1 MGYKCSVAKC
11 KSGYVSSTTTKK
23 VSFFAFPRNDDLRK
37 KWTRACHRERF
48 EPTEHSRI
56 CSLHFEDND
65 FEIYSSDTVH
75 SRRLKHPVLK
85 QRKLKPSAVPRV
97 HPNLPQRMQSLKNT
111 PRSTTVTADARLEIQ
126 NERIEKLNDEN
137 LSREN
142 CSNFTDF
149 VTKVKTASLPSNYF
163 TVFDENYVLFLLL
176 SNVADN
182 DSQPH
187 VEASVKVSNCL
198 DFVIFVGG
206 FKVSNLKVQ
215 HLLKTKTAISSVIEV
230 SNILAFV
237 KSLAEKSPPTHT
249 KDLRFLE
256 NFERN
261 PDDSFL
267 SFVMEQLK
275 IRSAP
280 KASRRFSPS
289 LIIQAFI
296 WHSLSPALYRKL
308 CDFFCLPSE
317 RRLQQLSCRNDVSL
331 NNMDMEYITFRIKN
345 LSDRDRIVTLII
357 DEIYT
362 AARIEFHNGRFIGM
376 TEDGNVS
383 KTVLAFM
390 VESLTSK
397 YRDVVKLIAV
407 DSLTSQQ
414 LRRYFDVLL
423 SRLDQHLFV
432 VAVLVDNHAVNR

>member
-1 MGYKCSVAKC
+1 MLSAPPAYPRGCSGPYHFAPCFSRAAVHVRSYLAFSPLRGTKKVEVKIDLFISYSLQHATEEAVVTFDCSAFTFRWHYIYFAHLLYRMGYKCSVAKC

-280 KASRRFSPS
+280 KASRRFSPN

-296 WHSLSPALYRKL
+296 WHSLSPSLYRKL

-331 NNMDMEYITFRIKN
+331 NNMEW
-345 LSDRDRIVTLII
+345 STL
-357 DEIYT
+357 
-362 AARIEFHNGRFIGM
+362 
-376 TEDGNVS
+376 
-383 KTVLAFM
+383 
-390 VESLTSK
+390 
-397 YRDVVKLIAV
+397 
-407 DSLTSQQ
+407 
-414 LRRYFDVLL
+414 LL
-423 SRLDQHLFV
+423 E
-432 VAVLVDNHAVNR
+432 